1 MNCTTHAGVQSEAF
15 CTQCGR
21 ALCTECIRKVR
32 DSVYCETCLEASIK
46 SDGKSDGKSESRT
59 NASSSSPGTQTI
71 GGDNP
76 DAAFLL
82 GLIPGVGAIYNG
94 EYFKAAIHV
103 LIFGMLTSLGAALLA
118 VAFYF
123 YMPFEAYYTAKKRKL
138 SATGVH
144 VVTPIDRFYEQFHEH
159 TGGIKNREVWGGIGL
174 IVLGALYLLN
184 SFSLISFYGL
194 RRFWPAL
201 LIAAGVALLLRS
213 KEKKA

>member
-1 MNCTTHAGVQSEAF
+1 MNCATHADVQSEAF

-32 DSVYCETCLEASIK
+32 DSVYCENCLEASVK
-46 SDGKSDGKSESRT
+46 SDGKAAGP
-59 NASSSSPGTQTI
+59 ATQTI

-76 DAAFLL
+76 DTAFVL

-138 SATGVH
+138 SARGIQ
-144 VVTPIDRFYEQFHEH
+144 VVTPIDRFYEQFQEH
-159 TGGIKNREVWGGIGL
+159 TGGIKNREFWGGVGL

-184 SFSLISFYGL
+184 SFDLISFHGL

-213 KEKKA
+213 KEKRT

>member
-1 MNCTTHAGVQSEAF
+1 MNCATHDAVQSEAF

-21 ALCTECIRKVR
+21 GLCTECIRKVR
-32 DSVYCETCLEASIK
+32 DSVYCENCLEASLK
-46 SDGKSDGKSESRT
+46 SEGKSAGP
-59 NASSSSPGTQTI
+59 AAQTI

-76 DAAFLL
+76 DAAFVL

-138 SATGVH
+138 SARGIPVI
-144 VVTPIDRFYEQFHEH
+144 TPIDRFYEQFQEH
-159 TGGIKNREVWGGIGL
+159 TGGIKDKEVWGGIGL
-174 IVLGALYLLN
+174 IVLGTLYLMN
-184 SFSLISFYGL
+184 SFDLISFHGL
-194 RRFWPAL
+194 KRFWPAL

-213 KEKKA
+213 KEKRT

>member
-1 MNCTTHAGVQSEAF
+1 MNCATHAGVQSEAF

-21 ALCTECIRKVR
+21 ALCPECIRKVR
-32 DSVYCETCLEASIK
+32 YSVYCENCLEASIK
-46 SDGKSDGKSESRT
+46 SDGKAAG
-59 NASSSSPGTQTI
+59 PGVQTI

-76 DAAFLL
+76 DTAFVL

-138 SATGVH
+138 SASGVH
-144 VVTPIDRFYEQFHEH
+144 VVTPIDRFYEQFQEH
-159 TGGIKNREVWGGIGL
+159 TGGIQNREFWGGIGL
-174 IVLGALYLLN
+174 IVLGALYLMN
-184 SFSLISFYGL
+184 SFDLISFHGL

-213 KEKKA
+213 KEKKT

>member
-1 MNCTTHAGVQSEAF
+1 MNCTTHAEVQSEAF

-32 DSVYCETCLEASIK
+32 DSVYCENCLEASIK
-46 SDGKSDGKSESRT
+46 SEGKT
-59 NASSSSPGTQTI
+59 NANSASSSGSGAQTI

-76 DAAFLL
+76 DAAFVL

-103 LIFGMLTSLGAALLA
+103 LIFGMLTSLGAGLLA

-138 SATGVH
+138 AASGVQ

-159 TGGIKNREVWGGIGL
+159 TGGIKDKEFWGGIGL
-174 IVLGALYLLN
+174 IVLGALYLMN
-184 SFSLISFYGL
+184 SFDLISFHGI

-201 LIAAGVALLLRS
+201 LIAAGLALLLRS
-213 KEKKA
+213 KEKKT

>member
-1 MNCTTHAGVQSEAF
+1 MNCTTHTEVQSEAF

-32 DSVYCETCLEASIK
+32 DSVYCENCLEASIK
-46 SDGKSDGKSESRT
+46 SDGKSESRT
-59 NASSSSPGTQTI
+59 TTGTAGQGTQTI

-76 DAAFLL
+76 DAAFVL

-103 LIFGMLTSLGAALLA
+103 LIFGMLTSLGAAMLA

-138 SATGVH
+138 SLSGVQ

-159 TGGIKNREVWGGIGL
+159 TGGIQNREFWGGIGL

-184 SFSLISFYGL
+184 SFDLISFYGF

>member
-1 MNCTTHAGVQSEAF
+1 MNCATHAEVQSEAF

-21 ALCTECIRKVR
+21 ALCPECIRKVR
-32 DSVYCETCLEASIK
+32 DSVYCENCLEASLK
-46 SDGKSDGKSESRT
+46 SDGKSGGKS
-59 NASSSSPGTQTI
+59 AGQGTQTI

-76 DAAFLL
+76 DTAFVL

-103 LIFGMLTSLGAALLA
+103 LIFGMLASLGAVLLA
-118 VAFYF
+118 IAFYF

-138 SATGVH
+138 SARGVQ
-144 VVTPIDRFYEQFHEH
+144 VVTPIDRFYEQFQEH
-159 TGGIKNREVWGGIGL
+159 TGGIKNRELWGGVGL
-174 IVLGALYLLN
+174 IVLGALYLLD
-184 SFSLISFYGL
+184 SFGLISFHGL

-213 KEKKA
+213 KEKKN

>member
-1 MNCTTHAGVQSEAF
+1 
-15 CTQCGR
+15 
-21 ALCTECIRKVR
+21 
-32 DSVYCETCLEASIK
+32 VYCENCLEASIK
-46 SDGKSDGKSESRT
+46 SDGKSGEKSGGKSKGP
-59 NASSSSPGTQTI
+59 AAQTI

-76 DAAFLL
+76 DTAFVL

-138 SATGVH
+138 SASGVL
-144 VVTPIDRFYEQFHEH
+144 VITPIDRFYEQFHEH
-159 TGGIKNREVWGGIGL
+159 TGGIKDKEFWGGVGL
-174 IVLGALYLLN
+174 IVLGALYLLD
-184 SFSLISFYGL
+184 SFGLISFHGL

-201 LIAAGVALLLRS
+201 LIAAGVALLLRT
-213 KEKKA
+213 KEKKT